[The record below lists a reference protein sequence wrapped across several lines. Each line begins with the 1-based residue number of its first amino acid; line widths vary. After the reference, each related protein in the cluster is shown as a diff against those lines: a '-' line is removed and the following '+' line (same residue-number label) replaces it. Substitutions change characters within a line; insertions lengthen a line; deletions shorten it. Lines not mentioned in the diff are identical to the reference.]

1 MVKTALN
8 GPKCLKMAKCGPKWP
23 KTAQHGP
30 VTKLWVNVGK
40 STFRM
45 STAQNGP
52 KQPKAATNGP
62 KWSQIPIDY
71 ECSLAKMAQL
81 VFLPGPFEKNHYHVY
96 FITMQSEL
104 TWLKNKQTNKQT
116 KHQDLSE
123 KIHQYYIENT
133 YFCFRKNANKKT
145 LSDKDCFLSLCWAC
159 FSINYIFCDFKRF

>member
-81 VFLPGPFEKNHYHVY
+81 VSLPGPFGKNPLPCLFYY
-96 FITMQSEL
+96 YAKWTYL
-104 TWLKNKQTNKQT
+104 TQKQTNKQNIKIYRRKYINIT
-116 KHQDLSE
+116 SRIHTFVLE
-123 KIHQYYIENT
+123 KMQI
-133 YFCFRKNANKKT
+133 RKPCQIKIA
-145 LSDKDCFLSLCWAC
+145 F
-159 FSINYIFCDFKRF
+159 